1 MKIFSNFLSVLFI
14 CFLFINNSRAA
25 TFTSI
30 AGGDFDLP
38 ETWDVG
44 GGMTPGAMDDVI
56 IKHNVFVDLTSK
68 KTIKSLSLINDA
80 VLFSGLEIRGTDS
93 LVVSNNVQ
101 ATSTNSIG
109 NVHLKVIESTTFI
122 INGDCN
128 FLRVTGNTSDAYL
141 TFVLENTSKTF
152 IKGLLEFDYQGSGSS
167 EGIKEIIVRGSAL
180 LDVEGETRFRN
191 SAGHDFNVGLYGA
204 GKVIL
209 RDSLTLMLTG
219 TGAEA
224 GITLHD
230 SSDLQLL
237 SSVYIFNSSTTGGDY
252 AKLRVREAS
261 SNLYIQDDV
270 YLESVGAKVKLQ
282 VEGTEGV
289 MSIGGDIVM
298 NASAQDEAIIN
309 IIEQGE
315 IKLGGNIL
323 RQTDFG
329 KLSMGDDGALVFN
342 GSEPQTIP
350 QSKLAGSG
358 DDSLFFGKIILENT
372 SLLPMVLTEDLL
384 IQDSLILR
392 NGNLQTSEL
401 AKVILEDSATISGSS
416 TAYIEG
422 PVRKL
427 GSTGGQNLTIP
438 IGTSSMYAPITITA
452 ITSASSDVTFHYASE
467 PPPFGVE
474 ELGIGV
480 DSVSTNA
487 GSWKIEKN
495 ASTGLLD
502 VTLNWE
508 DSSDAGVT
516 DIDDVV
522 VVGWDGTEWVDYGQ
536 ESSGVEG
543 AGGYVTSI
551 ASEPPPFGVEEFMLG
566 FNSSGALLPVEL
578 KRFKATPESGRVKLE
593 WKTVSEINAKVF
605 VVERSADGV
614 HFETIHFVDS
624 KGAISTPAQ
633 YSTTDRSPIF
643 GWNYYRLRMIDNDG
657 SFDYSPIEVV
667 KFKDNGS
674 ILAYPNPVR
683 EVLYIQDTE
692 WIEEE
697 VRIEI
702 YDRNSTRIMEKVI
715 ELNRAPFHLAIA
727 GIHEFPSGYYIV
739 KITGKAGSKFVNFVI
754 AE

>member
-1 MKIFSNFLSVLFI
+1 MKIFSNFLSILFI

-30 AGGDFDLP
+30 AGGNFDLP

-44 GGMTPGAMDDVI
+44 GGMTPGAMDDVV
-56 IKHNVFVDLTSK
+56 IKHNVYVDLMSK
-68 KTIKSLSLINDA
+68 KTIKSLSLINDGA
-80 VLFSGLEIRGTDS
+80 IFAGLEIRGTDS

-101 ATSTNSIG
+101 ATSMNSIG
-109 NVHLKVIESTTFI
+109 NVHLKVIESATFI
-122 INGDCN
+122 VNGDCN
-128 FLRVTGNTSDAYL
+128 FLRVTGNVSNAYL
-141 TFVLENTSKTF
+141 TFILENTSKTF
-152 IKGLLEFDYQGSGSS
+152 INGLLEFDYQGSGSS

-180 LDVEGETRFRN
+180 LDVAGETRFRN
-191 SAGHDFNVGLYGA
+191 SAGHDFNVGLYDDA
-204 GKVIL
+204 HVVL

-230 SSDLQLL
+230 SSDFQLL
-237 SSVYIFNSSTTGGDY
+237 ASAYVFNSSTACDDF

-261 SNLYIQDDV
+261 SNLYIQDNV
-270 YLESVGAKVKLQ
+270 YLESQGAKVKIQ
-282 VEGTEGV
+282 AEGTDGV
-289 MSIGGDIVM
+289 ISVGGDIVM
-298 NASAQDEAIIN
+298 NASVENETILN
-309 IIEQGE
+309 IIEHGKIE
-315 IKLGGNIL
+315 LGGNIL
-323 RQTDFG
+323 RQTNFG
-329 KLSMGDDGALVFN
+329 KLSMADEGALVFN
-342 GSEPQTIP
+342 GSNPQTIP

-372 SLLPMVLTEDLL
+372 SLVPMALTEDLI

-392 NGNLQTSEL
+392 NGNLQTSDL
-401 AKVILEDSATISGSS
+401 AKVVLADSATISGSS
-416 TAYIEG
+416 SAYVEG

-438 IGTSSMYAPITITA
+438 IGTSSIYAPITISA
-452 ITSASSDVTFHYASE
+452 ITSTSSDVTFRFASE

-474 ELGIGV
+474 ELGAGV

-508 DSSDAGVT
+508 DSNEAGVT
-516 DIDDVV
+516 DIDDVI
-522 VVGWDGTEWVDYGQ
+522 VVGWDGTEWVSYGQ
-536 ESSGVEG
+536 ESAGVEG

-578 KRFKATPESGRVKLE
+578 KRFKAIPESGSVYLE

-605 VVERSADGV
+605 VVERSTDGV
-614 HFETIHFVDS
+614 HFETIHFVNS

-633 YSTTDRSPIF
+633 YSAKDLSPIF
-643 GWNYYRLRMIDNDG
+643 GWNYYRLKMIDNDG

-683 EVLYIQDTE
+683 EVLHIQDTE
-692 WIEEE
+692 WLEDE

-702 YDRNSTRIMEKVI
+702 YDRNSTRILEKVI
-715 ELNRAPFHLAIA
+715 ELNRAPFHLAIE